1 MQQSMQ
7 GCRFPAARVPA
18 AASHWRKPT
27 ACLHCLPRL
36 CLPACA
42 GLPVPLPACACL
54 CLPVP
59 ACACL
64 PVAPLWLTAW
74 LPMPPC
80 RPALLRVWT
89 FMLLNVLLGAARP
102 HHYCTRIAQQH
113 GPQMLPATTYRFGSV
128 SMDTLP
134 EWSKGVDSSS
144 TSASCVGSNPTGV
157 IQQHSRNLGRFMEGS
172 AAPSRGHAS
181 SSYRRFAVCLC

>member
-1 MQQSMQ
+1 MQIPCRQSP
-7 GCRFPAARVPA
+7 CRRQSLAETNSLPALPA
-18 AASHWRKPT
+18 PPVS
-27 ACLHCLPRL
+27 ACLFL
-36 CLPACA
+36 CLPV
-42 GLPVPLPACACL
+42 LACACL

-59 ACACL
+59 ACLL
-64 PVAPLWLTAW
+64 PVAPLWLAAW
-74 LPMPPC
+74 LPMPSC
-80 RPALLRVWT
+80 RPALLTVWT

-102 HHYCTRIAQQH
+102 HHYCTRIAQEH
-113 GPQMLPATTYRFGSV
+113 GPQMLPATTYRFGNM

-172 AAPSRGHAS
+172 PAPSRGHAS
-181 SSYRRFAVCLC
+181 SSYRRLAVCLC